1 MLLEQV
7 LDSGDDKSE
16 YEYEFESEPD
26 FEDEDK
32 TDNVKEEA
40 SNKISRPTF
49 SPLTEEQLEAKR
61 QEKMWDVGDY

>member
-1 MLLEQV
+1 MLLTQI
-7 LDSGDDKSE
+7 LDSGDDE
-16 YEYEFESEPD
+16 NEHEYEFESEA
-26 FEDEDK
+26 EYEYEDK

-40 SNKISRPTF
+40 SNKKPWPTF